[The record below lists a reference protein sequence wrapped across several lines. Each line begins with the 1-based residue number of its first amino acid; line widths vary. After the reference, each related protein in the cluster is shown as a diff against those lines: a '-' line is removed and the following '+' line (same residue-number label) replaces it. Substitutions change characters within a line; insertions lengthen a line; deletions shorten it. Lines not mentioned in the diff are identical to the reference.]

1 MNQCALTPGK
11 VFLMIDHPLRVHRIY
26 PTQMT
31 LQQLYHDH
39 GVSHYFDAYIH
50 YTLLAV
56 MKTLNILT
64 AGTRRFDG
72 WGTRLG
78 FAWSS

>member
-11 VFLMIDHPLRVHRIY
+11 VFSMIDHPLRVHRIY

-39 GVSHYFDAYIH
+39 VLCLMRAAMVRNSE
-50 YTLLAV
+50 
-56 MKTLNILT
+56 
-64 AGTRRFDG
+64 
-72 WGTRLG
+72 
-78 FAWSS
+78 SQ